1 MKKKA
6 VAVYALILIGAGV
19 AMLAL
24 LPFSGIGVLDEK
36 PEREEI
42 RRLIGEA
49 DSWLGERTGRRNPPV
64 LKRIREMVAGL
75 PDAAQR
81 LEAARFFAGQMRT
94 VDIPGDDPTRAFVRV
109 DNFWQTWM
117 EALRCLRENNA
128 SEQEQMSFIM
138 DALTKYKE
146 ACHSFDGPRGG
157 ETNEQKSSREHL
169 AKGLRRHFKDGMSFV
184 QINDLRILSYGLSD
198 ACKATLRKWFD
209 EFSAE
214 CRAE

>member
-75 PDAAQR
+75 PDATLHR
-81 LEAARFFAGQMRT
+81 EA
-94 VDIPGDDPTRAFVRV
+94 
-109 DNFWQTWM
+109 
-117 EALRCLRENNA
+117 
-128 SEQEQMSFIM
+128 
-138 DALTKYKE
+138 
-146 ACHSFDGPRGG
+146 
-157 ETNEQKSSREHL
+157 KSYP
-169 AKGLRRHFKDGMSFV
+169 KG
-184 QINDLRILSYGLSD
+184 
-198 ACKATLRKWFD
+198 
-209 EFSAE
+209 
-214 CRAE
+214 